1 MRGKQC
7 QRQPGLTTEMRETW
21 KIYFRTQG
29 KYISR
34 DTKEAFLFALYTQF
48 PSIPLLYL
56 KSTYHVWIIERRHVC
71 DDDYVCQ

>member
-29 KYISR
+29 KYIST
-34 DTKEAFLFALYTQF
+34 DTKETLEDLGYCCVVE
-48 PSIPLLYL
+48 ILLKIL
-56 KSTYHVWIIERRHVC
+56 NIKKMDQECGSS
-71 DDDYVCQ
+71 